1 MFEQMLLPS
10 GGTHQARNTV
20 LAFAG
25 QAALVAI
32 ATLVIPGLFVLT
44 LPKQELVTELFAP
57 PLPSPPSPPPPPP
70 AAATRAPSR
79 AVAKVVPRTFVLP
92 EVVAPKSIPQ
102 QAPMVADALPPVQ
115 DLSGIGV
122 PGGVPGGIPGGV
134 VGGSLGGVIGAPP
147 PAPVAQTQ
155 PQPAQA
161 PPPVPSQIKV
171 GVDVEA
177 ARLLHEVTPQYP
189 PLAKSAR
196 IGGVVHL
203 SATIAP
209 DGTVKDLRVLGGHP
223 LLIQAAVD
231 AVKQWTYRPTY
242 LNGKPVE
249 VLTDV
254 DVKFMLG

>member
-44 LPKQELVTELFAP
+44 LPKQELVTELIAP
-57 PLPSPPSPPPPPP
+57 PLPPPPPP
-70 AAATRAPSR
+70 PAATRAPSR

-102 QAPMVADALPPVQ
+102 QAPMVADALPPLQ

-122 PGGVPGGIPGGV
+122 PGGIPGGFPGGV
-134 VGGSLGGVIGAPP
+134 VGGSLDGLIGAPPP

-155 PQPAQA
+155 PQPAPA
-161 PPPVPSQIKV
+161 PPPPSQIKV
-171 GVDVEA
+171 GGDVEA

-203 SATIAP
+203 SAIIAP

-231 AVKQWTYRPTY
+231 AVKQWAYRPTY
-242 LNGKPVE
+242 LNGKPVQ

-254 DVKFMLG
+254 DVKFTLG